1 MMTPVPRLTN
11 YPVLQKQPNDYTCVP
26 TCIAMAMDMEVDTV
40 IKHCE
45 DLGID
50 LTNGMND
57 TVTRYVLMTLN
68 IASYPFIA
76 GDGVGIL
83 PGLFLASV
91 PSRNFKGRTHSVLV
105 HFSEGMIRVLDP
117 NNERPN
123 YLYWDEDSFGEIG
136 ISSFLRLDDFWELR
150 EELFKKAAKKFLT

>member
-57 TVTRYVLMTLN
+57 TVPRYVLMTLN
-68 IASYPFIA
+68 IASYPFQPVDVDIRKIRSQL
-76 GDGVGIL
+76 GMLRDGE
-83 PGLFLASV
+83 
-91 PSRNFKGRTHSVLV
+91 T
-105 HFSEGMIRVLDP
+105 
-117 NNERPN
+117 
-123 YLYWDEDSFGEIG
+123 YEDGEDIETIHG
-136 ISSFLRLDDFWELR
+136 
-150 EELFKKAAKKFLT
+150 